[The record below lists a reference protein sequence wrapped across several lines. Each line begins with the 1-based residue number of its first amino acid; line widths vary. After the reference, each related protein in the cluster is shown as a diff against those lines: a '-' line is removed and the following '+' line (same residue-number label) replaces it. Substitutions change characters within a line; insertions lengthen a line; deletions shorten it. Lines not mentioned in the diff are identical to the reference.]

1 MNHDEEYNLEQMINM
16 MLETGF
22 PISEIERV
30 LGVKIHSRVLTVEYV
45 VQVVFSPMCG
55 EIELSMN

>member
-1 MNHDEEYNLEQMINM
+1 MNHDEENSIEQMIQV
-16 MLETGF
+16 MLEMG
-22 PISEIERV
+22 ISIQVIEET
-30 LGVKIHSRVLTVEYV
+30 LGVKIQSRVLTVEYV

>member
-1 MNHDEEYNLEQMINM
+1 MNHNEENSIEQMIQV
-16 MLETGF
+16 MLKMGISIQVIEET
-22 PISEIERV
+22 

-45 VQVVFSPMCG
+45 VQVVFSPMCS